1 MRHFFFVLALALSIG
16 ADSVIAQDTV
26 TVESSSDWFGH
37 IHRYNIDTDA
47 WEGVEIDYNV
57 PDLVATATSTSLTLE
72 PNTSIWTDEADNPDY
87 FDQGASDQTPVV
99 FITATTAI
107 SDNSYAGE
115 DLTLS
120 LEVTALD
127 LDPDYTAKAYI
138 QANNASNGALEWEE
152 VVILDSIGPFTVF
165 APAADIPVGEN
176 ISYGFALQ
184 GPLADPNGDDMGS
197 IVIQAPA
204 PDDAGNDG
212 DSNDS
217 NEAVSV
223 SDFQTFQITDN
234 NEIFITTHFNRA
246 LDSLSAV
253 NSADANRLDF
263 VRVTEVDGTFYI
275 EEDIQLVVDSMNVIL
290 GASSGDDTSDS
301 GD

>member
-1 MRHFFFVLALALSIG
+1 MKSLHFLLALTLSIG
-16 ADSVIAQDTV
+16 AESAIAQDTV
-26 TVESSSDWFGH
+26 TVESSSAWFGH
-37 IHRYNIDTDA
+37 IHRYNINTNA

-57 PDLVATATSTSLTLE
+57 PDLVATATATSLTLE

-87 FDQGASDQTPVV
+87 FDQGASTQTPVV
-99 FITATTAI
+99 YITATTAI

-138 QANNASNGALEWEE
+138 QANNASSGALEWEE

-184 GPLADPNGDDMGS
+184 GPLADPNGADMGS
-197 IVIQAPA
+197 ITIQAPTA
-204 PDDAGNDG
+204 EEEDA
-212 DSNDS
+212 S
-217 NEAVSV
+217 AQVSV
-223 SDFQTFQITDN
+223 ADFTSFVLTDSD
-234 NEIFITTHFNRA
+234 EVFITRNFDRA
-246 LDSLSAV
+246 LDSLEAISSTDV
-253 NSADANRLDF
+253 NRLDF
-263 VRVTEVDGTFYI
+263 VRGTELNGQIYL
-275 EEDIQLVVDSMNVIL
+275 EEDIQLVVDSINAIL
-290 GASSGDDTSDS
+290 GSLN
-301 GD
+301 